1 MPEEVIQYIVK
12 YGYLAIFVLVFLQEI
27 GAPNPIPNEL
37 VLVFS
42 GYLTYMG
49 ILKLPLVILAVV
61 LADLA
66 GTSILYTV
74 FYLFGAYIL
83 QHKPRWLPIPV
94 NTILKLKERLS
105 KGGLSKIYIGRLTP
119 FLRGYTSVIAGLLQI
134 KSVVFLPIAI
144 ITATIWA
151 TVYITAGILLGPFW
165 KRVAPH
171 ISNIKYIMLL
181 VFCIV
186 LLIVLLRAFI
196 KHRTVKNEK
205 SEDIVPY

>member
-42 GYLTYMG
+42 GYLTFMG
-49 ILKLPLVILAVV
+49 ILKLPLVILAVI

-66 GTSILYTV
+66 GTTILHTV
-74 FYLFGAYIL
+74 FYFFGAYIL
-83 QHKPRWLPIPV
+83 QHKPRWLSNPV

-105 KGGLSKIYIGRLTP
+105 KGGLAGIYIGRLTP
-119 FLRGYTSVIAGLLQI
+119 FIRGYTSVIAGLLQI
-134 KSVVFLPIAI
+134 KYVTFFPIAL

-151 TVYITAGILLGPFW
+151 TIYITAGIMLGPFW
-165 KRVAPH
+165 NRVAPH

-181 VFCIV
+181 VLAAVI
-186 LLIVLLRAFI
+186 LIILLRAFI
-196 KHRTVKNEK
+196 KHRTIKNEK
-205 SEDIVPY
+205 SNDILPF

>member
-42 GYLTYMG
+42 GYLTFMG
-49 ILKLPLVILAVV
+49 ILKLPLVILAVI

-66 GTSILYTV
+66 GTTILHTV
-74 FYLFGAYIL
+74 FYFFGAYIL
-83 QHKPRWLPIPV
+83 QHKPRWLSNPV

-105 KGGLSKIYIGRLTP
+105 KGGLAGIYIGRLTP
-119 FLRGYTSVIAGLLQI
+119 FIRGYTSVIAGLLQI
-134 KSVVFLPIAI
+134 KYVTFFPIAL

-151 TVYITAGILLGPFW
+151 TIYITAGIMLGPFW
-165 KRVAPH
+165 NRVAPH

-181 VFCIV
+181 VLAAVI
-186 LLIVLLRAFI
+186 LIILLRAFI
-196 KHRTVKNEK
+196 NHRTIKNEK
-205 SEDIVPY
+205 SNDILPF